1 MKKGCFMLIGTS
13 VVLMLLCTL
22 VLQWQVSLE
31 MESVT
36 PVHSRNTCHQS
47 LPGEWEYS
55 EHNLECILPVIA
67 YTPCTY
73 KTGHGE
79 EGAFTNGTTSWYSYG
94 LAPVLDFHSSIPHPR
109 RILINRLHRLL
120 I

>member
-13 VVLMLLCTL
+13 VVLMLMCTL
-22 VLQWQVSLE
+22 VLQWQVALE
-31 MESVT
+31 MGAT
-36 PVHSRNTCHQS
+36 AQAHSWNTCHQS
-47 LPGEWEYS
+47 FPEEWEYS
-55 EHNLECILPVIA
+55 EHSLECTIPAIA

-73 KTGHGE
+73 KSGHGE
-79 EGAFTNGTTSWYSYG
+79 EGTIAHGTASCYSHS
-94 LAPVLDFHSSIPHPR
+94 LSPVLDFHSSIPHPG